1 MTTPATRTPVP
12 HRGTTTLLTL
22 VAPLA
27 LTASGTALALS
38 WVDDLPDPVAT
49 HWGADGTADGFL
61 SLVGALVP
69 FVVPAVAVSV
79 GAWLLALLAGRSAST
94 RRGAAATAVGTTTLL
109 GVLVVGSVAQQR
121 GLADAADAPGVEPV
135 VGLAVGAALVLAGL
149 ATVLV
154 PGDPKHPTDVPP
166 PGDAVRL
173 PLGATE
179 RVAWSATVWS
189 PATLAV
195 AVPVVAVQA
204 VLAVALRTWVL
215 LGVAALLVVLL
226 AAFLVL
232 RVTVDARGLDAR
244 SPLGRPRLHV
254 PLDEVVAARV
264 EPVRPLAEFGGW
276 GYRVGRDGRTG
287 FVLRG
292 GDALVVER
300 TGGRTSVVTVD
311 DAATAAG
318 LLNALAARGRSA
330 DGTRTGR

>member
-1 MTTPATRTPVP
+1 MTTPATLSPVP
-12 HRGTTTLLTL
+12 HRGATTLLTL
-22 VAPLA
+22 VAPLV
-27 LTASGTALALS
+27 LTATGTALALS
-38 WVDDLPDPVAT
+38 WADDLPNPVAT
-49 HWGADGTADGFL
+49 HWGADGTPDGFL
-61 SLVGALVP
+61 SLGGALAP
-69 FVVPAVAVSV
+69 FVLTAVVVSV
-79 GAWLLALLAGRSAST
+79 GAWLLAVLVGRSAST

-109 GVLVVGSVAQQR
+109 GVLVVGSLAQQR
-121 GLADAADAPGVEPV
+121 GLTDAADVPGVEPV
-135 VGLAVGAALVLAGL
+135 VGLAVSAALVLGGL
-149 ATVLV
+149 AALLV
-154 PGDPKHPTDVPP
+154 PSDATHATDVPP
-166 PGDAVRL
+166 PADAVRV
-173 PLGATE
+173 PLGASE

-195 AVPVVAVQA
+195 AVPVVALQA
-204 VLAVALRTWVL
+204 VLAVVLRTWVL

-226 AAFLVL
+226 AAFLVV

-254 PLDEVVAARV
+254 PLDEVVAARA

-330 DGTRTGR
+330 DVTRTGR